1 MFAIAAGATVTISGL
16 TITDGFSSQG
26 LGGGIVNA
34 GDLILKNADVA
45 GNVSEAY
52 YALASV
58 TTWFSA
64 LDRLEPENY
73 LAVAT
78 AVSALPQQEGE
89 PHRVNNP
96 ASRRS
101 GRASRLLAR

>member
-1 MFAIAAGATVTISGL
+1 MSGGGSSQVFAIAAGATVTISGL

-52 YALASV
+52 YALGGGIANTGQLTLENTQV
-58 TTWFSA
+58 TGNEA
-64 LDRLEPENY
+64 IGDVAGAVGGGIEN
-73 LAVAT
+73 A
-78 AVSALPQQEGE
+78 
-89 PHRVNNP
+89 P
-96 ASRRS
+96 APP
-101 GRASRLLAR
+101 